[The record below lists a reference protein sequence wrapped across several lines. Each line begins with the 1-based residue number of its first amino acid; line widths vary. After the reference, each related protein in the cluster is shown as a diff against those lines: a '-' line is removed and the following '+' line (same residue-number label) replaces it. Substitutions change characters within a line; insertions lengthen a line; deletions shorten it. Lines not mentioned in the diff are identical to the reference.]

1 MIGRSAL
8 DGRSCQIRTAGR
20 SRIAPT
26 NSEVHT
32 HDVADTDQGVL
43 TLKLHNNMSSHIT
56 ESKVAGYLFALLGIA
71 AVTAVCVAFH
81 RQVNDATVALAML
94 TTVLV
99 VAIFWGSKPALLA
112 SVFGLVCLN
121 FLFLAR
127 SGFSITEDT
136 ESVIALITFL
146 VTSLAVGQ
154 LSASSKQR
162 AAEAESERKEAKRA
176 NAYNRSLLEAS
187 VDPLLTIG
195 KDGKISDVNPATES
209 ATGLSTSELIGTD
222 FSGYFTN
229 PDAARDAYRKAF
241 RDGVVR
247 DYGLEIRHRDGRGTP
262 VLYNASVYRDETGE
276 VAGVFAAA
284 RDVTERK
291 RSEAALRESEA
302 NLRKAQGIA
311 HVGSWT
317 LDISSSQFICSDEV
331 YRIFGLRK
339 SHAPSYED
347 FLTTIHPEDR
357 EMVKQAWNAALRGSP
372 YNVEHRIL
380 VGEKEKWVR
389 ERATVEFDKE
399 NRALRGIGTV
409 QDVTERRLAEDR
421 LRKSSDEI
429 HDLYNNAPCGY
440 HSVGPD
446 GTVVRI
452 NHTELSWL
460 GYSSVEVVGR
470 KKYADFL
477 TPESRQAFERRFA
490 IFKGEGAIH
499 DLDLDMVRKDGSTL
513 PVILGATA
521 VRDRDGNFV
530 MSRSTVYDITARR
543 RAENAVRRL
552 AQLQTVVAGL
562 GEYAL
567 RGATLDKVMGEAVV
581 QVSRALGTEFCKV
594 LELLPGGRS
603 CLLKWGIGWKPG
615 YVGSSTVWVGEGS
628 KAGPRLHSTEPVVV
642 SDFRT
647 EKHFLPS
654 ELLLEHGVIGGV
666 NVVIRTKEGPY
677 GVLGAHTRKPRNFTR
692 DEISFLQAVSN
703 ILGSTIERYRAEA
716 QLLRI
721 NRANRALSLCNEAMV
736 RATNELAF
744 LQRICDVIVDEG
756 SYRLCWVG
764 RAENDEAKSVLPLAQ
779 AGYDEGYLSSLNVTW
794 ADDERGRGPV
804 GMGIRTR
811 QTVLVKSIAIDP
823 RMAPWRDEALK
834 RGYGSIISIPLLVES
849 GVFGTINIYAG
860 EPDAFSDEEVHL
872 LTELASDLAFGIT
885 ALRTRVERE
894 KAEEDVRN
902 LNAELE
908 QRVVERTAELQAA
921 NLLKDEHL
929 AREQAATAELAR
941 AHEREAEVGYK
952 IQRTLLLDQPPVDVS
967 GLRVAALTIP
977 SQRIDGD
984 FYIFFRHRDQCLDVI
999 VGDVM
1004 GKGIPAALVG
1014 AATKSYFLKALSH
1027 LNAFSKNGKLP
1038 EPKEIVMLS
1047 HAEVVRQLIDLESFV
1062 TLSYARL
1069 DVNRRCLDLVDC
1081 GHTGIVQVHG
1091 DSGLCDVLHG
1101 DNLPLGVR
1109 EGEIYDQISVTF
1121 EAGDLFF
1128 FFSDGITEA
1137 RNEAGELY
1145 GIDRLMETIKA
1156 NRQLDPEGFIEAIRK
1171 SVVVFSGSDRL
1182 IDDLT
1187 SVAVR
1192 VESRETAVAR
1202 EEVEIRSDLK
1212 YLCQAREFVNSFCR
1226 RLPGTPLCQ
1235 QSIDALELA
1244 VNEAACNIM
1253 KHAYHGCGDR
1263 WIYLEGEAFP
1273 SRVMVRLYHLGDP
1286 FDPSDLA
1293 PPSLD
1298 GSRESGFGT
1307 YIISKSTDDVR
1318 YYRDERGMNCISL
1331 VKMRNS

>member
-1 MIGRSAL
+1 MP
-8 DGRSCQIRTAGR
+8 
-20 SRIAPT
+20 SR
-26 NSEVHT
+26 
-32 HDVADTDQGVL
+32 
-43 TLKLHNNMSSHIT
+43 IT
-56 ESKVAGYLFALLGIA
+56 ESKAAGYFFALLGIA
-71 AVTAVCVAFH
+71 AVTSVCVMFRH
-81 RQVNDATVALAML
+81 KVNDTTVALAML
-94 TTVLV
+94 LTVLV

-112 SVFGLVCLN
+112 SFFGLVCLN
-121 FLFLAR
+121 FFFLAR
-127 SGFSITEDT
+127 SGFSTTEDT
-136 ESVIALITFL
+136 ENIIALITFL
-146 VTSLAVGQ
+146 VTSLVVGQ
-154 LSASSKQR
+154 LSARAKER

-176 NAYNRSLLEAS
+176 NTYNRSLLEAS
-187 VDPLLTIG
+187 IDPLLTIG
-195 KDGKISDVNPATES
+195 KDGKITDVNPATET
-209 ATGLSTSELIGTD
+209 ATGLRRPELIGTD
-222 FSGYFTN
+222 FSGYFTDS
-229 PDAARDAYRKAF
+229 DAAREGYLKAF

-247 DYGLEIRHRDGRGTP
+247 NYALEIRHRDGHGTP
-262 VLYNASVYRDETGE
+262 VLYNASVFRDEAGG

-291 RSEAALRESEA
+291 KSEAALRESEA

-311 HVGSWT
+311 HVGSWV
-317 LDISSSQFICSDEV
+317 LDVSSNRFTCSDEV

-357 EMVKQAWNAALRGSP
+357 EMVKHAWIAALRGSP

-380 VGEKEKWVR
+380 VGDREKWVR
-389 ERATVEFDKE
+389 ERATVEFDNE
-399 NRALRGIGTV
+399 NMAVRGIGTV
-409 QDVTERRLAEDR
+409 QDVTKRRLAEDR

-440 HSVGPD
+440 HSIGPD
-446 GTVVRI
+446 GAVVRI

-460 GYSSVEVVGR
+460 GFSSVEVVGR
-470 KKYADFL
+470 RKYADFL
-477 TPESRQAFERRFA
+477 TPESRRVFEQRFA
-490 IFKGEGAIH
+490 TFKGEGTIQ
-499 DLDLDMVRKDGSTL
+499 DLELDMVRKDRSIL
-513 PVILGATA
+513 PVILSATA
-521 VRDRDGNFV
+521 VRDHDGQYV
-530 MSRSTVYDITARR
+530 MSRSTVYDISARR
-543 RAENAVRRL
+543 RAEGAVRRL

-567 RGATLDKVMGEAVV
+567 RGATLDKVMGEAVD

-594 LELLPGGRS
+594 LELLPGGDA
-603 CLLKWGIGWKPG
+603 CLLKWGTGWKPG
-615 YVGSSTVWVGEGS
+615 YVGSAIISVGEKSGS
-628 KAGPRLHSTEPVVV
+628 SFDLLSSEPVVV
-642 SDFRT
+642 EDFTSDKRFP
-647 EKHFLPS
+647 LP
-654 ELLLEHGVIGGV
+654 ELLRAHGVIGGAS
-666 NVVIRTKEGPY
+666 VVIMTKEGPY
-677 GVLGAHTRKPRNFTR
+677 GVLGADTRSRRTFTN

-703 ILGSTIERYRAEA
+703 ILGSTVERYRSEA

-736 RATNELAF
+736 RATNELTF
-744 LQRICDVIVDEG
+744 LRRICDVIVEEG
-756 SYRLCWVG
+756 GYRLCWVG
-764 RAENDEAKSVLPLAQ
+764 RAENDEAKSVFPLAR
-779 AGYDEGYLSSLNVTW
+779 AGHDEGYLSSLNITW

-804 GMGIRTR
+804 GIVVRTG
-811 QTVLVKSIAIDP
+811 QTVLVKNIATDP

-834 RGYGSIISIPLLVES
+834 RGYGSIISISLLVDS
-849 GVFGTINIYAG
+849 GVFGAINIYSSEA
-860 EPDAFSDEEVHL
+860 DAFGDEEVNL

-894 KAEEDVRN
+894 KAEEGVRK

-908 QRVVERTAELQAA
+908 QRVIERTAELQAA

-929 AREQAATAELAR
+929 AREQAATAELER

-1014 AATKSYFLKALSH
+1014 AATKSYFLKALGH
-1027 LNAFSKNGKLP
+1027 LNAFSKEGKLP

-1069 DVNRRCLDLVDC
+1069 DANNRCLVLVDC
-1081 GHTGIVQVHG
+1081 GHTGIVHLHG
-1091 DSGLCDVLHG
+1091 ASGLCDVLHG

-1109 EGEIYDQISVTF
+1109 EGEIYDQISVSF
-1121 EAGDLFF
+1121 EPGDLFF

-1145 GIDRLMETIKA
+1145 GIDRLLENSKA
-1156 NRQLDPEGFIEAIRK
+1156 NRHLNPDVFIEAIRK
-1171 SVVVFSGSDRL
+1171 SVVDFSGSDRL

-1187 SVAVR
+1187 GVAVR
-1192 VESRETAVAR
+1192 VETREAAIAR
-1202 EEVEIRSDLK
+1202 EEVEIRSDLQ
-1212 YLCQAREFVNSFCR
+1212 YLCQVRDFVNAFCR
-1226 RLPGTPLCQ
+1226 SLPGTPLSQ
-1235 QSIDALELA
+1235 DSINSLELA

-1253 KHAYHGCGDR
+1253 KHAYHGRSDR
-1263 WIYLEGEAFP
+1263 WIYMEGEAFP
-1273 SRVMVRLYHLGDP
+1273 SRVMIRLYHLGDP
-1286 FDPSDLA
+1286 FDPSGLG
-1293 PPSLD
+1293 PPALD

>member
-1 MIGRSAL
+1 MP
-8 DGRSCQIRTAGR
+8 
-20 SRIAPT
+20 SR
-26 NSEVHT
+26 
-32 HDVADTDQGVL
+32 
-43 TLKLHNNMSSHIT
+43 IT
-56 ESKVAGYLFALLGIA
+56 ESRVAGYLFALLGIA
-71 AVTAVCVAFH
+71 AVTSTCVAFREH
-81 RQVNDATVALAML
+81 INDTTVALAML
-94 TTVLV
+94 LTVLL

-112 SVFGLVCLN
+112 SFFGLGCLN
-121 FLFLAR
+121 LFFLAA
-127 SGFSITEDT
+127 SGFSTAEDT
-136 ESVIALITFL
+136 ENLIALTTFL
-146 VTSLAVGQ
+146 VTSLTVGQ
-154 LSASSKQR
+154 LSARSKQR
-162 AAEAESERKEAKRA
+162 AAEAESKRKEAKRA

-187 VDPLLTIG
+187 IDPLLTIG
-195 KDGKISDVNPATES
+195 KDGKIKDVNPATEA
-209 ATGLSTSELIGTD
+209 ATGLSRSELIDTD
-222 FSGYFTN
+222 FSAYFTD
-229 PDAARDAYRKAF
+229 PDAARTGYRKAF
-241 RDGVVR
+241 RDGFVR
-247 DYGLEIRHRDGRGTP
+247 NFALEIRHRDGHLMP
-262 VLYNASVYRDETGE
+262 VLYNASVYREETGE

-284 RDVTERK
+284 RDITERK
-291 RSEAALRESEA
+291 KAEGALRESEA
-302 NLRKAQGIA
+302 NLRRAQGIA
-311 HVGSWT
+311 HVGSWI
-317 LDISSSQFICSDEV
+317 LDISTNQFTCSDEV

-339 SHAPSYED
+339 SHAPTYED
-347 FLTTIHPEDR
+347 FLNAIHPEDR
-357 EMVKQAWNAALRGSP
+357 EMVKQTWGAALRGSP

-380 VGEKEKWVR
+380 VGERVKWVR
-389 ERATVEFDKE
+389 ERATVEFDGE
-399 NRALRGIGTV
+399 NRAVRGIGTV

-421 LRKSSDEI
+421 LTKSSDEI

-440 HSVGPD
+440 HSIGPD

-470 KKYADFL
+470 KKLADFL
-477 TPESRQAFERRFA
+477 TPESRLVFERHFA
-490 IFKGEGAIH
+490 TFKAEGTIQ
-499 DLDLDMVRKDGSTL
+499 DLELDMVRKDGSIL
-513 PVILGATA
+513 PVLLSATA
-521 VRDRDGNFV
+521 VRDRDGNYV

-543 RAENAVRRL
+543 RAEGAVRRL

-567 RGATLDKVMGEAVV
+567 RGATLDRVMDEAVV
-581 QVSRALGTEFCKV
+581 QVSRALGTEYCKV
-594 LELLPGGRS
+594 LELLPGRDA
-603 CLLKWGIGWKPG
+603 CLLKWGVGWKPG
-615 YVGSSTVWVGEGS
+615 YVGSSTVRVGERS
-628 KAGPRLHSTEPVVV
+628 QAGFTLLSAEPVVV
-642 SDFRT
+642 EDFRT
-647 EKHFLPS
+647 EERFHAP
-654 ELLLEHGVIGGV
+654 ELLAAHGVIAGV
-666 NVVIRTKEGPY
+666 SVVIMTKEGPY
-677 GVLGAHTRKPRNFTR
+677 GVLGAHTRNRRTFTR
-692 DEISFLQAVSN
+692 DETSFLQAVSN

-736 RATNELAF
+736 RATDELTF

-756 SYRLCWVG
+756 GYRLCWVG
-764 RAENDEAKSVLPLAQ
+764 LAEKDEAKSVLPLAQ
-779 AGYDEGYLSSLNVTW
+779 AGYDEGYLGSLNVTW
-794 ADDERGRGPV
+794 ADNERGQGPV
-804 GMGIRTR
+804 GIGIRTR
-811 QTVLVKSIAIDP
+811 QTVCVKSIATDP
-823 RMAPWRDEALK
+823 RMAPWRDAALK
-834 RGYGSIISIPLLVES
+834 RGYGSIISIPLLVDS
-849 GVFGTINIYAG
+849 GVFGTINIYAS
-860 EPDAFSDEEVHL
+860 EPDAFGDEEVHL

-885 ALRTRVERE
+885 ALRTRAERE
-894 KAEEDVRN
+894 KAEEGIRK

-908 QRVVERTAELQAA
+908 QRVIERTAELQAA

-1069 DVNRRCLDLVDC
+1069 DVNKRRLDLVDC
-1081 GHTGIVQVHG
+1081 GHTGIVHVHN
-1091 DSGLCDVLHG
+1091 DSGVCDVLHG

-1109 EGEIYDQISVTF
+1109 EGEIYDQVSVSF
-1121 EAGDLFF
+1121 EPGDLFL

-1145 GIDRLMETIKA
+1145 GIERLLENIRA
-1156 NRQLDPEGFIEAIRK
+1156 NRHLNPDVFIEAIRN
-1171 SVVVFSGSDRL
+1171 SVVAFSGGERL

-1192 VESRETAVAR
+1192 VESREVSVAR
-1202 EEVEIRSDLK
+1202 AEVEIRSDLR

-1226 RLPGTPLCQ
+1226 SLPGTPLSQ
-1235 QSIDALELA
+1235 ESINSLELA

-1253 KHAYHGCGDR
+1253 KHAYHGRGDR
-1263 WIYLEGEAFP
+1263 WIYVEGEAFP

-1286 FDPSDLA
+1286 FDPSGLA
-1293 PPSLD
+1293 PPVLD

-1331 VKMRNS
+1331 VKMRNL

>member
-1 MIGRSAL
+1 MP
-8 DGRSCQIRTAGR
+8 
-20 SRIAPT
+20 SR
-26 NSEVHT
+26 
-32 HDVADTDQGVL
+32 
-43 TLKLHNNMSSHIT
+43 IT
-56 ESKVAGYLFALLGIA
+56 ESKVAGYFFALLGIVV
-71 AVTAVCVAFH
+71 VTTVCVAFR
-81 RQVNDATVALAML
+81 RQVNDTTVALAML
-94 TTVLV
+94 LTVLV

-112 SVFGLVCLN
+112 SLFGLFGLN
-121 FLFLAR
+121 FFFLAA
-127 SGFSITEDT
+127 SGFSTAEDT
-136 ESVIALITFL
+136 ENIIALITFL
-146 VTSLAVGQ
+146 VTSLTVGQ
-154 LSASSKQR
+154 LSARSKQR
-162 AAEAESERKEAKRA
+162 AAEAELERKEAKRA

-187 VDPLLTIG
+187 IDPLLTIG
-195 KDGKISDVNPATES
+195 KDGKIRDVNPATEA
-209 ATGLSTSELIGTD
+209 ATGLSRSGLIGTD
-222 FSGYFTN
+222 FSGYFTD
-229 PDAARDAYRKAF
+229 PEAARAGYRKAF
-241 RDGVVR
+241 QNGVVR
-247 DYGLEIRHRDGRGTP
+247 NYSLEIRHRDGHGTP
-262 VLYNASVYRDETGE
+262 VLYNASVYRDESGA

-284 RDVTERK
+284 RDITDRK
-291 RSEAALRESEA
+291 KAEAALRESEA
-302 NLRKAQGIA
+302 SLRKAQGIA
-311 HVGSWT
+311 HVGSWI
-317 LDISSSQFICSDEV
+317 LDISTNQFTCSDEV

-339 SHAPSYED
+339 GHAHTYED
-347 FLTTIHPEDR
+347 FLNAIHPEDR
-357 EMVKQAWNAALRGSP
+357 EMVKQAWGAALRGSP

-380 VGEKEKWVR
+380 VGERVKWVR
-389 ERATVEFDKE
+389 ERATVEFDE
-399 NRALRGIGTV
+399 GNRAIRGIGTV

-440 HSVGPD
+440 HSIGPD

-470 KKYADFL
+470 RKLAEFL
-477 TPESRQAFERRFA
+477 TPQSRKVFEDRFTAFKA
-490 IFKGEGAIH
+490 EGTIQ
-499 DLDLDMVRKDGSTL
+499 DLELDMVRKDGSIL
-513 PVILGATA
+513 PVLLSATA
-521 VRDRDGNFV
+521 VRDRDGNYV

-543 RAENAVRRL
+543 RAEGVVRRL
-552 AQLQTVVAGL
+552 AQLQTVVARL

-567 RGATLDKVMGEAVV
+567 RGATLDKVMDEAVG

-594 LELLPGGRS
+594 LELLPGGGA
-603 CLLKWGIGWKPG
+603 CLLKWGIGWKSG
-615 YVGSSTVWVGEGS
+615 YVGSSIIGVGES
-628 KAGPRLHSTEPVVV
+628 SQAGFTLLSAEPVVV
-642 SDFRT
+642 EDFKA
-647 EKHFLPS
+647 EKRFGAP
-654 ELLLEHGVIGGV
+654 ELLLTHGVIGGAS
-666 NVVIRTKEGPY
+666 VVIMTKDGPY
-677 GVLGAHTRKPRNFTR
+677 GVLGAHTRSRRTFTR
-692 DEISFLQAVSN
+692 DEVSFLQAVSN
-703 ILGSTIERYRAEA
+703 ILGSTIERYRSEA

-736 RATNELAF
+736 RATNELTF

-756 SYRLCWVG
+756 GYRLCWVG
-764 RAENDEAKSVLPLAQ
+764 RAEKDEARSVLPLVQ
-779 AGYDEGYLSSLNVTW
+779 AGYDEGYLGSLDITW
-794 ADDERGRGPV
+794 AEDERGRGPV
-804 GMGIRTR
+804 SMGIRKQ
-811 QTVLVKSIAIDP
+811 QTVLVRSIAMDP
-823 RMAPWRDEALK
+823 RVAPWRDEALK
-834 RGYGSIISIPLLVES
+834 RGYGSMISIPLLVDS
-849 GVFGTINIYAG
+849 SVFGSINIYAS
-860 EPDAFSDEEVHL
+860 EADAFGDEEVHL

-885 ALRTRVERE
+885 ALRTRSERE
-894 KAEEDVRN
+894 KAEEGIRK

-908 QRVVERTAELQAA
+908 QRVIERTAELQAA
-921 NLLKDEHL
+921 NLQKDEHL
-929 AREQAATAELAR
+929 VREQAATAELAI

-952 IQRTLLLDQPPVDVS
+952 IQRTLLLDHPPVDVS

-1069 DVNRRCLDLVDC
+1069 DVNKRCLDLVDC

-1091 DSGLCDVLHG
+1091 DSGVCDLLHG

-1109 EGEIYDQISVTF
+1109 EGEIYDQISVSF
-1121 EAGDLFF
+1121 EPGDLFF

-1145 GIDRLMETIKA
+1145 GIERLLENIKA
-1156 NRQLDPEGFIEAIRK
+1156 NRHLNPDVFIEAIRK
-1171 SVVVFSGSDRL
+1171 SVVAFSGSDRL
-1182 IDDLT
+1182 TDDLT

-1192 VESRETAVAR
+1192 VESREAAVAR
-1202 EEVEIRSDLK
+1202 EEIEIRSDLR

-1226 RLPGTPLCQ
+1226 NLPGAPLSRE
-1235 QSIDALELA
+1235 SINSFELA

-1253 KHAYHGCGDR
+1253 KHAYHGRGDR
-1263 WIYLEGEAFP
+1263 WIYVEGEAFP
-1273 SRVMVRLYHLGDP
+1273 SRIMVRLYHLGDP

-1293 PPSLD
+1293 PPALD

-1331 VKMRNS
+1331 VKMRSS

>member
-1 MIGRSAL
+1 MP
-8 DGRSCQIRTAGR
+8 
-20 SRIAPT
+20 SR
-26 NSEVHT
+26 
-32 HDVADTDQGVL
+32 
-43 TLKLHNNMSSHIT
+43 IT
-56 ESKVAGYLFALLGIA
+56 ESKVAGYLVALLGSA
-71 AVTAVCVAFH
+71 AVTTACVAF
-81 RQVNDATVALAML
+81 RGQINDTTVALAML
-94 TTVLV
+94 LTVLV

-112 SVFGLVCLN
+112 SFFGLGCLN
-121 FLFLAR
+121 FFFLAA
-127 SGFSITEDT
+127 SGFSTAEDT
-136 ESVIALITFL
+136 ENLIALTTFL
-146 VTSLAVGQ
+146 VTSLTVGQ
-154 LSASSKQR
+154 LSARSKQR
-162 AAEAESERKEAKRA
+162 AAEAEAERKQAKHA

-187 VDPLLTIG
+187 IDPLLTIG
-195 KDGKISDVNPATES
+195 KDGKIRDVNPATEA
-209 ATGLSTSELIGTD
+209 ATGLSWSELIGTD
-222 FSGYFTN
+222 FSGYFTD
-229 PDAARDAYRKAF
+229 PEAARAGYRKAF
-241 RDGVVR
+241 QDGVVR
-247 DYGLEIRHRDGRGTP
+247 NYSLEIRHQDGHGTP
-262 VLYNASVYRDETGE
+262 VLYNASVYHDEAGE

-291 RSEAALRESEA
+291 KAEAALRESEA

-311 HVGSWT
+311 HVGSWI
-317 LDISSSQFICSDEV
+317 LDISANQFISSDEV

-347 FLTTIHPEDR
+347 FLNAIHPEDR
-357 EMVKQAWNAALRGSP
+357 EMVKQAWGAALRGSP

-380 VGEKEKWVR
+380 VGERVKWVR
-389 ERATVEFDKE
+389 ERATVEFDEGNK
-399 NRALRGIGTV
+399 AIRGIGTV

-440 HSVGPD
+440 HSIGSD

-452 NHTELSWL
+452 NHTELAWL
-460 GYSSVEVVGR
+460 GYSSVEVIGR
-470 KKYADFL
+470 KKFTDFL
-477 TPESRQAFERRFA
+477 APESCEVFEHRFTT
-490 IFKGEGAIH
+490 FKAEGTIQ
-499 DLDLDMVRKDGSTL
+499 DLELDMVRKDGSIL
-513 PVILGATA
+513 PVILSATA
-521 VRDRDGNFV
+521 VRDRDGNYV

-543 RAENAVRRL
+543 RAEVAVRRL

-567 RGATLDKVMGEAVV
+567 RGATLDKVMDEAVV

-594 LELLPGGRS
+594 LELLPGGES
-603 CLLKWGIGWKPG
+603 CLLKWGVGWKSG
-615 YVGSSTVWVGEGS
+615 YIGSSTVRVGERS
-628 KAGPRLHSTEPVVV
+628 QAGFTLLSAEPVVV
-642 SDFRT
+642 EDFRT
-647 EKHFLPS
+647 EKRFHPP
-654 ELLLEHGVIGGV
+654 ELLVKHGVIGGV
-666 NVVIRTKEGPY
+666 SVVIVTKEGPY
-677 GVLGAHTRKPRNFTR
+677 GVLGAHTSSPRTFTR
-692 DEISFLQAVSN
+692 DEVSFLQAVSN
-703 ILGSTIERYRAEA
+703 ILGSTIERYRSET

-736 RATNELAF
+736 RATNELTF

-756 SYRLCWVG
+756 GYRLCWVG
-764 RAENDEAKSVLPLAQ
+764 RAERDEAKSVLPLAQ
-779 AGYDEGYLSSLNVTW
+779 AGYDEGYLGSLNITW

-804 GMGIRTR
+804 GAGIRKR
-811 QTVLVKSIAIDP
+811 QTVLVESIATDP
-823 RMAPWRDEALK
+823 RMTPWRDEALK
-834 RGYGSIISIPLLVES
+834 RGYGSIISIPLLVDS
-849 GVFGTINIYAG
+849 GVFGTLNIYASEANDFG
-860 EPDAFSDEEVHL
+860 DEEVHL

-894 KAEEDVRN
+894 KAEEGIRK

-908 QRVVERTAELQAA
+908 QRVIERTAELQAA
-921 NLLKDEHL
+921 NLQKDEHL
-929 AREQAATAELAR
+929 AREQSATAELAL

-952 IQRTLLLDQPPVDVS
+952 IQRTLLLDPPPVDVP

-984 FYIFFRHRDQCLDVI
+984 FYIFFRHRGQCLDVI

-1027 LNAFSKNGKLP
+1027 LNAFSKNRKVP
-1038 EPKEIVMLS
+1038 EPKEIVMLA

-1069 DVNRRCLDLVDC
+1069 DVNKRRLELVDC

-1091 DSGLCDVLHG
+1091 SSGVCDVLHG

-1109 EGEIYDQISVTF
+1109 EGEIYDQVSVSF
-1121 EAGDLFF
+1121 EPGDLFF

-1145 GIDRLMETIKA
+1145 GIERLLENIQA
-1156 NRQLDPEGFIEAIRK
+1156 NRHLNPDVFIEAIRK
-1171 SVVVFSGSDRL
+1171 SVVAFSGSDRL

-1192 VESRETAVAR
+1192 VESQEATIAR
-1202 EEVEIRSDLK
+1202 EEIEIRSDLRH
-1212 YLCQAREFVNSFCR
+1212 LGQAREFVNSFCR
-1226 RLPGTPLCQ
+1226 NLPGTPLSRE
-1235 QSIDALELA
+1235 SINSFELA
-1244 VNEAACNIM
+1244 VNEAASNIM
-1253 KHAYHGCGDR
+1253 KHAYHGRGDR
-1263 WIYLEGEAFP
+1263 WIYMEGEAFP
-1273 SRVMVRLYHLGDP
+1273 SRVMMRLYHLGDP

-1293 PPSLD
+1293 PPVLD

>member
-1 MIGRSAL
+1 M
-8 DGRSCQIRTAGR
+8 
-20 SRIAPT
+20 PT
-26 NSEVHT
+26 NSGVHA
-32 HDVADTDQGVL
+32 HVVADTHQPVL
-43 TLKLHNNMSSHIT
+43 TLRLHNDMPLRIT
-56 ESKVAGYLFALLGIA
+56 ESKVAGYLFALLGIT
-71 AVTAVCVAFH
+71 AVTTVCVVFR
-81 RQVNDATVALAML
+81 RQVNDTTVALAML
-94 TTVLV
+94 ITALL
-99 VAIFWGSKPALLA
+99 VAIYWGSKPALLA

-121 FLFLAR
+121 FFFLAH
-127 SGFSITEDT
+127 SGFSTAEDT
-136 ESVIALITFL
+136 ENIIALITFL

-154 LSASSKQR
+154 LSARAKQR

-176 NAYNRSLLEAS
+176 NSYNRSLLEAS

-195 KDGKISDVNPATES
+195 KDGKILDVNPATEA
-209 ATGLSTSELIGTD
+209 ATGLSRPELVGTD
-222 FSGYFTN
+222 FSTYFTD
-229 PDAARDAYRKAF
+229 PEVAKAGYRKAF

-247 DYGLEIRHRDGRGTP
+247 NYALEIRHRDGHGMP
-262 VLYNASVYRDETGE
+262 VLYNASVYRDEAGE

-291 RSEAALRESEA
+291 KSEAALRDSEA

-317 LDISSSQFICSDEV
+317 LDISTNQFTCSDEV

-347 FLTTIHPEDR
+347 FLDTIHPEDR
-357 EMVKQAWNAALRGSP
+357 EMVKQAWSAALRGSP
-372 YNVEHRIL
+372 YNVEHRIV
-380 VGEKEKWVR
+380 VGEREKWVR
-389 ERATVEFDKE
+389 ERATVEFDEE
-399 NRALRGIGTV
+399 NRAIRGIGTV
-409 QDVTERRLAEDR
+409 QDVTERRLAEER
-421 LRKSSDEI
+421 QRKSSDEI

-440 HSVGPD
+440 YSIGPD
-446 GTVVRI
+446 GTVVRM
-452 NHTELSWL
+452 NHTALSWL

-470 KKYADFL
+470 KKFADFL
-477 TPESRQAFERRFA
+477 TPKSREVFEHRFTAFKA
-490 IFKGEGAIH
+490 KSTIQ
-499 DLDLDMVRKDGSTL
+499 DLELDMVRKDGSII
-513 PVILGATA
+513 PVLHSATA
-521 VRDRDGNFV
+521 VKDRDGNFV

-543 RAENAVRRL
+543 RAEDAVRRL

-567 RGATLDKVMGEAVV
+567 RGASLDKVMDEAVA

-594 LELLPGGRS
+594 LELLPGRDS
-603 CLLKWGIGWKPG
+603 CLLKWGVGWKSG
-615 YVGSSTVWVGEGS
+615 CVGSSIIPVGERS
-628 KAGPRLHSTEPVVV
+628 QAGFTLFSAEPVVV
-642 SDFRT
+642 EDFKS
-647 EKHFLPS
+647 EKRFLPP
-654 ELLLEHGVIGGV
+654 ELLLDHGVMGGV
-666 NVVIRTKEGPY
+666 SVVIMTKEGPY
-677 GVLGAHTRKPRNFTR
+677 GVLGAHTRKRRNFTS
-692 DEISFLQAVSN
+692 DETSFLHAVSN
-703 ILGSTIERYRAEA
+703 ILGSTIEHHRSEA

-736 RATNELAF
+736 RATDEFAF

-756 SYRLCWVG
+756 GYRLCWVG
-764 RAENDEAKSVLPLAQ
+764 RAEKDEAKSVLPLVR
-779 AGYDEGYLSSLNVTW
+779 AGYDEGYLGSLNITW
-794 ADDERGRGPV
+794 ADDERGQGPV
-804 GMGIRTR
+804 GVGIRTG
-811 QTVLVKSIAIDP
+811 QTVLVKSIATDP

-834 RGYGSIISIPLLVES
+834 RGYGSIISIPLLVDS
-849 GVFGTINIYAG
+849 GVLGTINIYSSEA
-860 EPDAFSDEEVHL
+860 DAFGDEEVHL
-872 LTELASDLAFGIT
+872 LTELSSDLSFGIT
-885 ALRTRVERE
+885 ALRTRAERE
-894 KAEEDVRN
+894 KAEEGIRK

-908 QRVVERTAELQAA
+908 QRVIERTAELQAA

-929 AREQAATAELAR
+929 AREQAAKAELAIV
-941 AHEREAEVGYK
+941 HEREAEVGYK

-1038 EPKEIVMLS
+1038 EPKEVVMLS

-1069 DVNRRCLDLVDC
+1069 DVNRRRLDLVDC
-1081 GHTGIVQVHG
+1081 GHTGIVHVHG
-1091 DSGLCDVLHG
+1091 DSGGCDLLHG

-1109 EGEIYDQISVTF
+1109 EGEIYDQISVSF
-1121 EAGDLFF
+1121 EPGDLFF

-1137 RNEAGELY
+1137 RNAAGDLY
-1145 GIDRLMETIKA
+1145 GIERLLENIKA
-1156 NRQLDPEGFIEAIRK
+1156 NRHLEPDVFIEAIRK
-1171 SVVVFSGSDRL
+1171 SVVAFSGSDRL

-1187 SVAVR
+1187 GVAVR
-1192 VESRETAVAR
+1192 VESREAAVMH
-1202 EEVEIRSDLK
+1202 EEMEIRSDLR

-1226 RLPGTPLCQ
+1226 RLPGTPLSQ
-1235 QSIDALELA
+1235 QSIESLELA

-1253 KHAYHGCGDR
+1253 KHAYHGRGDR
-1263 WIYLEGEAFP
+1263 WIYVEGEAFP
-1273 SRVMVRLYHLGDP
+1273 SRVMLRLYHLGDP
-1286 FDPSDLA
+1286 FDPSNLA
-1293 PPSLD
+1293 PPALD

-1331 VKMRNS
+1331 VKLRNS

>member
-1 MIGRSAL
+1 MP
-8 DGRSCQIRTAGR
+8 
-20 SRIAPT
+20 SRI
-26 NSEVHT
+26 
-32 HDVADTDQGVL
+32 
-43 TLKLHNNMSSHIT
+43 T
-56 ESKVAGYLFALLGIA
+56 ENKAAGYFFALLGIA
-71 AVTAVCVAFH
+71 AVTAVCVAFRH
-81 RQVNDATVALAML
+81 QVNDTTVALAML
-94 TTVLV
+94 LTVLV

-112 SVFGLVCLN
+112 SLFGLVCLN
-121 FLFLAR
+121 FFFLAR
-127 SGFSITEDT
+127 SGFSATEDT
-136 ESVIALITFL
+136 ENIIALITFL
-146 VTSLAVGQ
+146 VTSLVVGQ
-154 LSASSKQR
+154 LSARAKQQ
-162 AAEAESERKEAKRA
+162 AAVAESERKEAKRA

-187 VDPLLTIG
+187 IDPLLTIG
-195 KDGKISDVNPATES
+195 KDGKITDVNPATEA
-209 ATGLSTSELIGTD
+209 ATGLRRPELIGTD
-222 FSGYFTN
+222 FSGYFTE
-229 PDAARDAYRKAF
+229 PDAAREGYLKAF

-247 DYGLEIRHRDGRGTP
+247 NYALEIRHRDGHGMP
-262 VLYNASVYRDETGE
+262 VLYNASVFRDEAGG

-291 RSEAALRESEA
+291 KSEAALRESEA

-311 HVGSWT
+311 HVGSWV
-317 LDISSSQFICSDEV
+317 LDVSTNRFTCSDEV
-331 YRIFGLRK
+331 YRIFGLKK

-357 EMVKQAWNAALRGSP
+357 EMVKEAWIAALRGSP

-380 VGEKEKWVR
+380 VGEREKWVR
-389 ERATVEFDKE
+389 ERATVEFD
-399 NRALRGIGTV
+399 NANMAVRGIGTV
-409 QDVTERRLAEDR
+409 QDVTKRRLAEDR

-440 HSVGPD
+440 HSIGPD

-470 KKYADFL
+470 RKYADFL
-477 TPESRQAFERRFA
+477 TPESRQLFERRFA
-490 IFKGEGAIH
+490 TFKGEGTIQ
-499 DLDLDMVRKDGSTL
+499 DLELDMVRKDGSIL
-513 PVILGATA
+513 PVILSATA
-521 VRDRDGNFV
+521 VRDQDGQYV
-530 MSRSTVYDITARR
+530 MSRSTVYDISARR
-543 RAENAVRRL
+543 RAEGAVRRL

-567 RGATLDKVMGEAVV
+567 RGATLDKVMGEAVD
-581 QVSRALGTEFCKV
+581 QVSRALGTEFCMV
-594 LELLPGGRS
+594 LELLPGRDS
-603 CLLKWGIGWKPG
+603 CLLKWGAGWKPG
-615 YVGSSTVWVGEGS
+615 YVGSSIIRVGGNS
-628 KAGPRLHSTEPVVV
+628 GADFTLLSSEPVVV
-642 SDFRT
+642 EDFRT
-647 EKHFLPS
+647 DKRFLVP
-654 ELLLEHGVIGGV
+654 ELLRAHGVIGGAS
-666 NVVIRTKEGPY
+666 VVIMTKEGPY
-677 GVLGAHTRKPRNFTR
+677 GVLGADTRSRRTFTN

-703 ILGSTIERYRAEA
+703 ILGSTVERYRSEA

-736 RATNELAF
+736 RATNELTF
-744 LQRICDVIVDEG
+744 LRRICDVIVDEG
-756 SYRLCWVG
+756 GYRLCWVG
-764 RAENDEAKSVLPLAQ
+764 LAENDEAKSVFPLAR
-779 AGYDEGYLSSLNVTW
+779 AGHDDGYLSSLNITW

-804 GMGIRTR
+804 GISIRTG
-811 QTVLVKSIAIDP
+811 QTVVVKNIATDR

-834 RGYGSIISIPLLVES
+834 RGYGSVISIPLLVDS
-849 GVFGTINIYAG
+849 GVFGAINIYSSEA
-860 EPDAFSDEEVHL
+860 DAFGDEEVDL

-894 KAEEDVRN
+894 KAEEGVRK

-908 QRVVERTAELQAA
+908 QRVIERTAELQAA

-1014 AATKSYFLKALSH
+1014 AATKSFFLKALGH
-1027 LNAFSKNGKLP
+1027 LNAFSKEGKLP

-1069 DVNRRCLDLVDC
+1069 DVNNRCLDLVDC
-1081 GHTGIVQVHG
+1081 GHTGIVHVHG
-1091 DSGLCDVLHG
+1091 ASGLCDVLHG

-1109 EGEIYDQISVTF
+1109 EGEIYDQISVSF
-1121 EAGDLFF
+1121 EPGDLFF

-1137 RNEAGELY
+1137 RNEAGDLY
-1145 GIDRLMETIKA
+1145 GIERLLENIEA
-1156 NRQLDPEGFIEAIRK
+1156 NRHLNPDVFIEAIRK
-1171 SVVVFSGSDRL
+1171 SVVDFSGSERL

-1187 SVAVR
+1187 GVAVR
-1192 VESRETAVAR
+1192 VESREATVAR
-1202 EEVEIRSDLK
+1202 EEVEIRSDLQ
-1212 YLCQAREFVNSFCR
+1212 YLCQVRDFVNSFCR
-1226 RLPGTPLCQ
+1226 NLPGAPLGQ
-1235 QSIDALELA
+1235 ETINSLELA

-1253 KHAYHGCGDR
+1253 KHAYHGRGDR
-1263 WIYLEGEAFP
+1263 WIYMEGEAFP
-1273 SRVMVRLYHLGDP
+1273 SRVMIRLYHLGDP
-1286 FDPSDLA
+1286 FDPSGLA

>member
-1 MIGRSAL
+1 MP
-8 DGRSCQIRTAGR
+8 
-20 SRIAPT
+20 SR
-26 NSEVHT
+26 
-32 HDVADTDQGVL
+32 
-43 TLKLHNNMSSHIT
+43 IT
-56 ESKVAGYLFALLGIA
+56 ESRATGYFFALLGIA
-71 AVTAVCVAFH
+71 AVTTVCVAFRH
-81 RQVNDATVALAML
+81 QVNDTTVALAML
-94 TTVLV
+94 ITVLV
-99 VAIFWGSKPALLA
+99 VAIVWGSKPALLA

-121 FLFLAR
+121 FFFLAR
-127 SGFSITEDT
+127 SGFSTAEDT
-136 ESVIALITFL
+136 ENIIALITFL

-154 LSASSKQR
+154 LSARAKQR

-176 NAYNRSLLEAS
+176 NSYNRSLLEAS
-187 VDPLLTIG
+187 IDPLLTIG
-195 KDGKISDVNPATES
+195 KDGKIRDVNPATEA
-209 ATGLSTSELIGTD
+209 ATGLSRAQLIGTD
-222 FSGYFTN
+222 FSAYFTD
-229 PDAARDAYRKAF
+229 PEAASDGYRKAF

-247 DYGLEIRHRDGRGTP
+247 NYALEIRHRDGHGTP
-262 VLYNASVYRDETGE
+262 VLYNASVYRDESGE
-276 VAGVFAAA
+276 VAGIFAAA

-291 RSEAALRESEA
+291 KSEAALRESEA
-302 NLRKAQGIA
+302 NLRRAQGIA
-311 HVGSWT
+311 HVGSWV
-317 LDISSSQFICSDEV
+317 LDVSTNQFTCSDEV

-347 FLTTIHPEDR
+347 FLTAIHPEDR
-357 EMVKQAWNAALRGSP
+357 EMVKQAWSAALRGSP

-380 VGEKEKWVR
+380 VGEREKWVR

-399 NRALRGIGTV
+399 NKAIRGIGTV

-440 HSVGPD
+440 HSIGPD

-470 KKYADFL
+470 RKYADFL
-477 TPESRQAFERRFA
+477 TPESRQVFEQRFA
-490 IFKGEGAIH
+490 SFKGEGTIR
-499 DLDLDMVRKDGSTL
+499 DLELDMVRKDGSIL
-513 PVILGATA
+513 PVILSATA
-521 VRDRDGNFV
+521 VRDRDGTYV
-530 MSRSTVYDITARR
+530 MSRSTVYDISARR
-543 RAENAVRRL
+543 RAEDAVRRL

-567 RGATLDKVMGEAVV
+567 RGATLDKVMNEAVAL
-581 QVSRALGTEFCKV
+581 VSRALGTEFCKV
-594 LELLPGGRS
+594 LELLPTREA
-603 CLLKWGIGWKPG
+603 CLLKWGVGWKTG
-615 YVGSSTVWVGEGS
+615 YVGKVAVSVSERS
-628 KAGPRLHSTEPVVV
+628 QAGYTLISDEPVVV
-642 SDFRT
+642 EDFKT
-647 EKHFLPS
+647 EKRFTGP
-654 ELLLEHGVIGGV
+654 ELLLEHGVVSGIS
-666 NVVIRTKEGPY
+666 VVIPTKGGPY
-677 GVLGAHTRKPRNFTR
+677 GVLGAHTRSRRTFTR
-692 DEISFLQAVSN
+692 DEISFLQAISN

-736 RATNELAF
+736 RATNELTF
-744 LQRICDVIVDEG
+744 LQQICDVIVNEG
-756 SYRLCWVG
+756 GYRLCWVG
-764 RAENDEAKSVLPLAQ
+764 RAENDDAKSVLPLAQ
-779 AGYDEGYLSSLNVTW
+779 AGYDGGYLDSLNITW

-804 GMGIRTR
+804 GVGIRTR
-811 QTVLVKSIAIDP
+811 QTVLVKSIATDP

-834 RGYGSIISIPLLVES
+834 RGFGSIISIPLLVDS
-849 GVFGTINIYAG
+849 DVLGTINIYASDA
-860 EPDAFSDEEVHL
+860 DAFGDEEVHL

-885 ALRTRVERE
+885 ALRTRAERE
-894 KAEEDVRN
+894 KAEEGIRK

-908 QRVVERTAELQAA
+908 QRVIERTSELQAA
-921 NLLKDEHL
+921 NQLKDEHL
-929 AREQAATAELAR
+929 AREQAAMAELAI

-1069 DVNRRCLDLVDC
+1069 DVYKRCLDLVDC
-1081 GHTGIVQVHG
+1081 GHTGIVLVHG
-1091 DSGLCDVLHG
+1091 DSGACDVLHG

-1109 EGEIYDQISVTF
+1109 EGEIYDQISVSF
-1121 EAGDLFF
+1121 EPGDLFF

-1145 GIDRLMETIKA
+1145 GIERLLENIKA
-1156 NRQLDPEGFIEAIRK
+1156 NRHLDPDVFIEAIRK
-1171 SVVVFSGSDRL
+1171 SVVDFSGTERL
-1182 IDDLT
+1182 TDDLT
-1187 SVAVR
+1187 GVAVR
-1192 VESRETAVAR
+1192 VEGREVAVAR
-1202 EEVEIRSDLK
+1202 QEVEIRSDLR
-1212 YLCQAREFVNSFCR
+1212 YLCQVREFVNSFCR
-1226 RLPGTPLCQ
+1226 SLPGTPLSQ
-1235 QSIDALELA
+1235 ENINSLELA

-1253 KHAYHGCGDR
+1253 KHAYHGRGDR
-1263 WIYLEGEAFP
+1263 WIYMEGEAFP

-1286 FDPSDLA
+1286 FDPSGLA
-1293 PPSLD
+1293 PPALD

-1331 VKMRNS
+1331 VKMRSS

>member
-1 MIGRSAL
+1 MP
-8 DGRSCQIRTAGR
+8 
-20 SRIAPT
+20 SR
-26 NSEVHT
+26 
-32 HDVADTDQGVL
+32 
-43 TLKLHNNMSSHIT
+43 IT
-56 ESKVAGYLFALLGIA
+56 ESKTAGYFFAPLGIA
-71 AVTAVCVAFH
+71 AVTTVCVAFRH
-81 RQVNDATVALAML
+81 QVNDTTVALAML
-94 TTVLV
+94 LTVLV
-99 VAIFWGSKPALLA
+99 AAIFWGSKPALLA
-112 SVFGLVCLN
+112 SFFGLVCLN
-121 FLFLAR
+121 FFFLAR
-127 SGFSITEDT
+127 SGFSTPEDT
-136 ESVIALITFL
+136 ENIIALITFL
-146 VTSLAVGQ
+146 VTSLVVGQ
-154 LSASSKQR
+154 LSARAKQR

-187 VDPLLTIG
+187 IDPLLTIG
-195 KDGKISDVNPATES
+195 KDGKITDVNPATEA
-209 ATGLSTSELIGTD
+209 ATGLRRPELIGTD
-222 FSGYFTN
+222 FSGYFTD
-229 PDAARDAYRKAF
+229 PDEAREGYRKAF
-241 RDGVVR
+241 RDGLVR
-247 DYGLEIRHRDGRGTP
+247 NYALEIRHRDGHGTP
-262 VLYNASVYRDETGE
+262 VLYNASVFHDETGE

-291 RSEAALRESEA
+291 KSEAALRDSEA

-311 HVGSWT
+311 HVGSWV
-317 LDISSSQFICSDEV
+317 LDVSTNRFTCSDEV

-357 EMVKQAWNAALRGSP
+357 EMVKQAWIAALRGSP

-380 VGEKEKWVR
+380 VGDREKWVR
-389 ERATVEFDKE
+389 ERATVEFDSE
-399 NRALRGIGTV
+399 NMAVRGIGTV
-409 QDVTERRLAEDR
+409 QDVTKRRLAEDR

-440 HSVGPD
+440 HSIGPD

-470 KKYADFL
+470 RKYADFL
-477 TPESRQAFERRFA
+477 TPESRQVFERRFA
-490 IFKGEGAIH
+490 AFKGEGTIQ
-499 DLDLDMVRKDGSTL
+499 DLELDMVRKDGSIL
-513 PVILGATA
+513 PVILSATA
-521 VRDRDGNFV
+521 VRDPDGQYV
-530 MSRSTVYDITARR
+530 MSRSTVYDISARR
-543 RAENAVRRL
+543 RAEGAVRRL

-567 RGATLDKVMGEAVV
+567 RGATLDKVMGEAVY

-594 LELLPGGRS
+594 LELLPGRDA
-603 CLLKWGIGWKPG
+603 CLLKWGIGWDPG
-615 YVGSSTVWVGEGS
+615 YVGSSIIG
-628 KAGPRLHSTEPVVV
+628 AGGKSESDFTLLSSEPVVV
-642 SDFRT
+642 EDFRT
-647 EKHFLPS
+647 DQRFLPP
-654 ELLLEHGVIGGV
+654 ELLRAHGVIGGAS
-666 NVVIRTKEGPY
+666 VVIMTKEGPY
-677 GVLGAHTRKPRNFTR
+677 GVLGADTRSRRTFTK
-692 DEISFLQAVSN
+692 DEISFLQTVSN
-703 ILGSTIERYRAEA
+703 ILGSTVERYRSEA

-744 LQRICDVIVDEG
+744 LRRICDVIVEEG
-756 SYRLCWVG
+756 GYRLCWVG
-764 RAENDEAKSVLPLAQ
+764 RAENDKAKSVFPLAR
-779 AGYDEGYLSSLNVTW
+779 AGHDEGYLSSLNITW

-804 GMGIRTR
+804 GIGIRTR
-811 QTVLVKSIAIDP
+811 QTVLVKNIATDP
-823 RMAPWRDEALK
+823 RMAPWRDEALE
-834 RGYGSIISIPLLVES
+834 RGYGSIISIPLLVDS
-849 GVFGTINIYAG
+849 GVFGGINIYSSEA
-860 EPDAFSDEEVHL
+860 DAFGDEEVNL

-885 ALRTRVERE
+885 ALRTRSERE
-894 KAEEDVRN
+894 KAEEGVRK

-908 QRVVERTAELQAA
+908 QRVIERTAELQAA

-1014 AATKSYFLKALSH
+1014 AATKSFFLKALGH
-1027 LNAFSKNGKLP
+1027 LNAFSREGKLP

-1069 DVNRRCLDLVDC
+1069 DANNRRLDLVDC
-1081 GHTGIVQVHG
+1081 GHTGIVHVHG
-1091 DSGLCDVLHG
+1091 ASGHCDVLHG

-1109 EGEIYDQISVTF
+1109 EGEIYNQITVSF
-1121 EAGDLFF
+1121 EPGDLFF

-1137 RNEAGELY
+1137 RNETGELY
-1145 GIDRLMETIKA
+1145 GIERLLENIKA
-1156 NRQLDPEGFIEAIRK
+1156 NRQLNPDVFIEAIRK
-1171 SVVVFSGSDRL
+1171 SVVDFSGTERL

-1187 SVAVR
+1187 GVAVR
-1192 VESRETAVAR
+1192 VESREGAVAR
-1202 EEVEIRSDLK
+1202 EEVEIRSDLQ
-1212 YLCQAREFVNSFCR
+1212 YLGQVRDFVNSFCR
-1226 RLPGTPLCQ
+1226 SLPGTPLSQ
-1235 QSIDALELA
+1235 ESIHSLELA

-1253 KHAYHGCGDR
+1253 KHAYHGRGDR
-1263 WIYLEGEAFP
+1263 WIYMEGEAFP
-1273 SRVMVRLYHLGDP
+1273 SRVMIRLYHLGDP
-1286 FDPSDLA
+1286 FDPSGLA
-1293 PPSLD
+1293 PPALD